1 LNELGG
7 SILLEEANRIDRSTS
22 SKPALSPSKGQ
33 ALSTEF
39 AAALRARGWSCAT
52 AESCTGGLVGHIIT
66 SLAGS
71 SDYFK
76 GGVIAYSNQAKLD
89 LLDVKESTL
98 EARGAVSAETAGEM
112 ARGARVALA
121 ADVGIATTGI
131 AGPGGATER
140 KPVGLVYIAVS
151 TPERESVREL
161 RLNGDRIENIEQS
174 AAAALRLAIEQLAP
188 TR

>member
-1 LNELGG
+1 
-7 SILLEEANRIDRSTS
+7 
-22 SKPALSPSKGQ
+22 
-33 ALSTEF
+33 
-39 AAALRARGWSCAT
+39 
-52 AESCTGGLVGHIIT
+52 
-66 SLAGS
+66 
-71 SDYFK
+71 
-76 GGVIAYSNQAKLD
+76 
-89 LLDVKESTL
+89 
-98 EARGAVSAETAGEM
+98 M